1 MDKWMKPV
9 TTCNSCTR
17 HLVDLCYKR
26 SLAFRLFRTPLIAGM
41 RTMSWW
47 HGINLKDYPVKTE
60 RCRNCVR
67 FMKNALKQKSPTFAL
82 LNERINPYFNRYRDS
97 IVTKDEKAH
106 AKSLAAEFM
115 DYESD

>member
-26 SLAFRLFRTPLIAGM
+26 SLAFRLFRTPLVAGM
-41 RTMSWW
+41 KIMARW

-82 LNERINPYFNRYRDS
+82 LNERINPYFNRYCL
-97 IVTKDEKAH
+97 VA
-106 AKSLAAEFM
+106 
-115 DYESD
+115 